1 MYVYIYKYITVELLF
16 SSLFWGIP
24 IYIYLY
30 LYTIQCISIAM
41 EAIWSHGPFK
51 DDQHDGLPI
60 KIVIF
65 HGHVELPD
73 SILCTYSNRQ
83 KDRRD

>member
-1 MYVYIYKYITVELLF
+1 MYTELLNCYF
-16 SSLFWGIP
+16 QVCFGEFLY